1 MDERSYEIEEVV
13 RRDRVAI
20 TAVVAAYNEEA
31 DIGRCLTG
39 LLSQEGVEGGIE
51 IIVVDGNSTDRTA
64 DIVRSFP
71 QFGTQI
77 RLLQNPRRL
86 QVYAWNMALR
96 EARGEYYAMI
106 LAHADYSTTYFK
118 SCLDVMH
125 RTGAAAVGGVQ
136 RPYGQGLVGRA
147 IAWCMSSP
155 FGMGNA
161 RYRYTHA
168 EEETD
173 SVFSIFTRRQTL
185 EDLGGYDERVPFD
198 EDSDLNYRLRARGGK
213 LVVSPRIEVRYFVR
227 RSLKALWK
235 QMFRYG
241 YWRRFTQLKHPGAV
255 PLRVYAPAAL
265 VAALVFSAAFAT
277 TPLRLLA
284 AVVPALYAAF
294 LLLCAVLSVPR
305 SGAAAIFVPCALATM
320 HAAYGV
326 GYWKALIKMRALPR
340 GRHAHSPVR

>member
-39 LLSQEGVEGGIE
+39 LLNQEGVDGEIE
-51 IIVVDGNSTDRTA
+51 IIVVDGMSTDRTV

-71 QFGTQI
+71 QFGSRI
-77 RLLQNPRRL
+77 RLLLNPRRL

-106 LAHADYSTTYFK
+106 LAHADYSSTYLK
-118 SCLDVMH
+118 SCLEVMR

-136 RPYGQGLVGRA
+136 RPLGQGIVGSA
-147 IAWCMSSP
+147 IAWCMSSAL
-155 FGMGNA
+155 GMGNA

-173 SVFSIFTRRQTL
+173 SVFSIFTRRATL
-185 EDLGGYDERVPFD
+185 EELGGYDERVPFD

-213 LVVSPRIEVRYFVR
+213 LVVSPRIEVHYFVR

-241 YWRRFTQLKHPGAV
+241 YWRRFTQLKHPGEV

-265 VAALVFSAAFAT
+265 VAALAFSAALAPT
-277 TPLRLLA
+277 SLRLLS
-284 AVVPALYAAF
+284 VLVPAVYGAF
-294 LLLCAVLSVPR
+294 LLLCAMLAAPR
-305 SGAAAIFVPCALATM
+305 AGAAALFVPFALATM

-326 GYWKALIKMRALPR
+326 GYWKALITVRALPR
-340 GRHAHSPVR
+340 GTRAHSPVR